1 MARVILLG
9 SAVLDHR
16 VWVGRW
22 PPLGGRTPAAAY
34 AEDLGGGA
42 AVAAVTVA
50 RLGGTALFAG
60 PRGGDSAGA
69 RVAAFLESSGVD
81 TRFMS
86 VVPAG
91 KTAVSSIVIVPGG
104 ERFICAYPGEALHDD
119 AGWAPIAALEGTDA
133 VLVDSR
139 FPRAGQALA
148 AAAHRRG
155 IPAVMDFSDLDTAE
169 TRALARTATHV
180 VADEELARQAG
191 GAGALLERLRA
202 DGVWGAVTLGAR
214 GVVHR
219 GGRVPAFE
227 VAARDTTGAGDVF
240 HGAFTL
246 ALAEGRDPDAA
257 LRFASAA
264 AALRCETGGV
274 PDRTAVDRL
283 LAGGGRARDG

>member
-1 MARVILLG
+1 MARVVLLG

-16 VWVGRW
+16 VWVDRW
-22 PPLGGRTPAAAY
+22 PPVSGRTPATAY
-34 AEDLGGGA
+34 TEDLGGGA

-50 RLGGTALFAG
+50 RLGGAALFAG
-60 PRGGDSAGA
+60 PRGGDPAGA
-69 RVAAFLESSGVD
+69 RVAAFLESYGVD
-81 TRFMS
+81 TRYMN

-119 AGWAPIAALEGTDA
+119 AGWTPIAALEGADA

-148 AAAHRRG
+148 AAARRRG
-155 IPAVMDFSDLDTAE
+155 IPVVMDFSDVDTAE
-169 TRALARTATHV
+169 TWALARTATHV
-180 VADEELARQAG
+180 VADEELATQAG

-202 DGVWGAVTLGAR
+202 DGVWGAVTLGAL
-214 GVVHR
+214 GVVHD
-219 GGRVPAFE
+219 GGRVPAFD

-240 HGAFTL
+240 HGAFAL

-257 LRFASAA
+257 LRFAAAA

-283 LAGGGRARDG
+283 VADGRAARDG

>member
-1 MARVILLG
+1 MPRVVLLG
-9 SAVLDHR
+9 LAVLDHR
-16 VWVGRW
+16 IWVDTW
-22 PPLGGRTPAAAY
+22 PPVSGRTPATAY
-34 AEDLGGGA
+34 VEDLGGGA
-42 AVAAVTVA
+42 AVAAATVA
-50 RLGGTALFAG
+50 RLGGTAIFAG
-60 PRGGDSAGA
+60 PRGGDPAGV
-69 RVAAFLESSGVD
+69 RVAAALESYGVD

-86 VVPAG
+86 VAAAG

-119 AGWAPIAALEGTDA
+119 PAWAPIAALEGAGA

-148 AAAHRRG
+148 AAAR
-155 IPAVMDFSDLDTAE
+155 PAGVPVVMDFSDVDTAE
-169 TRALARTATHV
+169 TRALARAATHV
-180 VADEELARQAG
+180 VADEEMARQAG

-214 GVVHR
+214 GVVHD
-219 GGRVPAFE
+219 GGRVPAFD

-246 ALAEGRDPDAA
+246 SLGEGCDPEAA

-283 LAGGGRARDG
+283 LAGGRAARDG